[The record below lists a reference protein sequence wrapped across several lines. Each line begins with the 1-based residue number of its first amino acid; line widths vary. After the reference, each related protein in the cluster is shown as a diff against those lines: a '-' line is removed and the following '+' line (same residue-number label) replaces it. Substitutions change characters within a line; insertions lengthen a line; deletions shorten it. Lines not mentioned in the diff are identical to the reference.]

1 MGGSIGWTATLAA
14 FMATKPTGGTAKHP
28 ERSEGPK
35 RQRRMAKA
43 GYFASRWKA
52 ALGRAGK

>member
-1 MGGSIGWTATLAA
+1 MGGSVVWTASVAA
-14 FMATKPTGGTAKHP
+14 FMATEPTGGTAKHP

-43 GYFASRWKA
+43 GYFASRWK
-52 ALGRAGK
+52 GP